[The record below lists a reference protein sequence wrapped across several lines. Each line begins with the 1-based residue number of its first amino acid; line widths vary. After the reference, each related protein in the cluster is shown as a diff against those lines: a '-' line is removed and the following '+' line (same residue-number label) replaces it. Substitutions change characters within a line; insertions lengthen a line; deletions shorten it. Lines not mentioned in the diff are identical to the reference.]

1 MKKGLL
7 YLAVVIFSVC
17 TLGACKEEDDTYDAY
32 ANWPARNAEYF
43 AQIAA
48 EARDSI
54 ARAKGQY
61 GELQLAHVQ
70 IDDQV
75 AECGRGV
82 DRFDLCIY

>member
-48 EARDSI
+48 VIPLPGQRDSMANVGKNI
-54 ARAKGQY
+54 ATGACSNRRPSRRMRP
-61 GELQLAHVQ
+61 
-70 IDDQV
+70 
-75 AECGRGV
+75 GR
-82 DRFDLCIY
+82 

>member
-48 EARDSI
+48 EAVIPCRQRDSMANVGKNI
-54 ARAKGQY
+54 ATGACSNRRPSRRMRP
-61 GELQLAHVQ
+61 
-70 IDDQV
+70 
-75 AECGRGV
+75 GR
-82 DRFDLCIY
+82 